1 MTKKI
6 IKLNENDKFTNRI
19 LIVTFL
25 IIIVAS
31 LEAFILAKSKD
42 LLDIYLGIHPKDS
55 PNDYL
60 NTVIINFLINIFE
73 PILISLY
80 TFFTYKKYG
89 IAPVFK
95 FIFGGIILVR
105 LINIGLKMNFES
117 IFYYLLIILYI
128 IFFILII
135 NAPKKRKV

>member
-25 IIIVAS
+25 MIIVAS

-42 LLDIYLGIHPKDS
+42 LLDIYLEIHPKDS